1 MKICQ
6 RCIISLDG
14 PVVTLAGLK
23 DELAVV
29 THCSPSLP
37 SEEQVKLYKNCTS
50 ISVLAIPLIVLFPC
64 RCLNLEC

>member
-1 MKICQ
+1 MEIYQ

-37 SEEQVKLYKNCTS
+37 SEEQVKLYKNFTS
-50 ISVLAIPLIVLFPC
+50 IPVMVIPLIVLFTC
-64 RCLNLEC
+64 RCLSSEY